1 MFAFI
6 CSLSLKKHTLGQY
19 IILFIIYVKHF
30 HTQSDV
36 NTGYYDPEKHDK
48 IAGCLEYISECLQFS
63 FQSTSATRGHDGLG
77 VCVAYV
83 AYIIALWE
91 MRTPCETF
99 K

>member
-1 MFAFI
+1 MI
-6 CSLSLKKHTLGQY
+6 CMILK
-19 IILFIIYVKHF
+19 
-30 HTQSDV
+30 
-36 NTGYYDPEKHDK
+36 KHDK

-63 FQSTSATRGHDGLG
+63 FQSILSTRGHDGFG
-77 VCVAYV
+77 VIAYV